1 MTRTF
6 DEGVDSTYTF
16 NIKTFAVVN
25 SETNATSIRFLAGTY
40 LYVEFARDI
49 PPRFNRLGIIRCF

>member
-40 LYVEFARDI
+40 LYVEFASEIYRQ
-49 PPRFNRLGIIRCF
+49 